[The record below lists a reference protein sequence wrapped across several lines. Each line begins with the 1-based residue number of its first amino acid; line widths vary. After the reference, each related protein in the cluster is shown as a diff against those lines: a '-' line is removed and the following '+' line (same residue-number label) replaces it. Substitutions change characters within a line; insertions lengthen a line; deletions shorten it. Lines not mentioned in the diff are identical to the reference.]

1 MATCRFFD
9 LLAFPMPKTRKVI
22 ISVISDLVTDQRVHR
37 TALSLNSKGLEVTLV
52 GRKMRNS
59 AEIEQR
65 PYRVKRFKLPFEKGP
80 LFYASYN
87 IRLFFYLLFH
97 RADVLVTNDL
107 DTLLPNFIISRLKG
121 SAIYYDSHEYF
132 TEVPELISRPGVRK
146 IWLSIE
152 QFIFPKLKNVYTV
165 NDSIAGIYKEKYNVD
180 VKVIRNLPIRGKMEV
195 PTLRRAD
202 FGLPSDKTIFLFQG
216 AGINVDRGAEE
227 AIEAIAQVPNAALL
241 FIGGGDVI
249 QQLQQ
254 KVAAMKVNDNVYFIP
269 KQPMEKLLAFTQL
282 ADIGLTLDKD
292 TNLNYRY
299 SLPNKLFDYIRAGL
313 PVLATDLVEVRK
325 IVDGYSIGKITNSC
339 LPNDIASAMEAMIAD
354 RKSFALWKENLKIAS
369 LELCWEEEEKKLME
383 IFHEVI

>member
-59 AEIEQR
+59 AEIGQR

-80 LFYASYN
+80 LFYACYN
-87 IRLFFYLLFH
+87 IRLFFYLLFN
-97 RADVLVTNDL
+97 RGDVLVTNDL

-152 QFIFPKLKNVYTV
+152 QFVFPKLNNVYTV
-165 NDSIAGIYKEKYNVD
+165 NESIAGIYKEKYNVD
-180 VKVIRNLPIRGKMEV
+180 VKVIRNLPIRGKKEV
-195 PTLRRAD
+195 PALSRAD

-227 AIEAIAQVPNAALL
+227 AIEAIAQVPNATLL

-254 KVAAMKVNDNVYFIP
+254 KVAAMKVNDKVYFIP